1 MSAVTFD
8 THDFVKK
15 LKGAGF
21 SEEQAEVL
29 TDLQKTTAF
38 NTLEQARHDY
48 ELDDLATKRDLKEVE
63 TALKRDLKEVETA
76 LKRDI
81 KELELTV
88 SRDFKQVDVKI
99 AETKAELIRW
109 VVAVG
114 LLQITIIAGLIF
126 RLTGKI

>member
-1 MSAVTFD
+1 MTTLTFD
-8 THDFVKK
+8 THEFVKK

-48 ELDDLATKRDLKEVE
+48 ELDDLATKRDLKEM
-63 TALKRDLKEVETA
+63 
-76 LKRDI
+76 
-81 KELELTV
+81 ELTLNL
-88 SRDFKQVDVKI
+88 KI